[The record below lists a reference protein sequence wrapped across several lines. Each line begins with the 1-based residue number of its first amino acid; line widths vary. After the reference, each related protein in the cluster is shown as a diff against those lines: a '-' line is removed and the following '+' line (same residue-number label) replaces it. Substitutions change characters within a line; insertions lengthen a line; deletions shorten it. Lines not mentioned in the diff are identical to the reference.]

1 MLVVCLLYS
10 DFLVFLPNSL
20 QILQGNYN
28 LDAYFSA
35 LNELTFFNCLPHLV
49 QMDLA
54 NQISFMVILNMWY
67 STAILLLLLF
77 AYALMREYSF
87 DLCMLHTPAIRF
99 VLSDMFQNLR
109 SEDRGALLHVCLLFV
124 QAV

>member
-1 MLVVCLLYS
+1 MLAVCLLYS
-10 DFLVFLPNSL
+10 DLLVFLPNSL

-35 LNELTFFNCLPHLV
+35 LNELTFFNCLPQLV

-67 STAILLLLLF
+67 STAILLLLLS
-77 AYALMREYSF
+77 YALMR
-87 DLCMLHTPAIRF
+87 
-99 VLSDMFQNLR
+99 
-109 SEDRGALLHVCLLFV
+109 
-124 QAV
+124 

>member
-10 DFLVFLPNSL
+10 DLLVFLPNSL

-35 LNELTFFNCLPHLV
+35 LNELTFFNCLPQLV

-109 SEDRGALLHVCLLFV
+109 TEDRGALLHVCLLFV